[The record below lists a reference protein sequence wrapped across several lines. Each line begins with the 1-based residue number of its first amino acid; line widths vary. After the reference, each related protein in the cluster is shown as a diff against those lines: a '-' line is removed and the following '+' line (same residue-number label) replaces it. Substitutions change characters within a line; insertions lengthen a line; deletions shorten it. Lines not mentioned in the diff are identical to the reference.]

1 MEHVRSGHAL
11 ESCVYICADISER
24 VPYVEPCTTWVG
36 EHVEHVDGATIF
48 KGLEAIPERAG
59 WVRRPE
65 GVLTIPTV
73 LPLGLN

>member
-1 MEHVRSGHAL
+1 M
-11 ESCVYICADISER
+11 
-24 VPYVEPCTTWVG
+24 EPCTTWVG

-48 KGLEAIPERAG
+48 EGLEAIPERAG